1 MKYNIWLVWMVAA
14 LAAGCSCAD
23 RAQEQRR
30 SCPSPE
36 KELSVYWE
44 GHDFQTLDGFSDID
58 AAEDKFDGFIS
69 LLGQVPHETAVTE
82 MTEFLDSAA
91 QNVVAYMVWAGWF
104 EPFLHAKESP
114 YRNDSL
120 FVAYLDK
127 ALKDNV
133 IDDGYMVEHLQDL
146 RRFMNVNKV
155 GMQPQDVLLKNEE
168 GVEFQLSDLKGERM
182 LILFVDADCPS
193 CLQALSDNVGEHKD
207 RRLVAVLVNG
217 SQYHMSN
224 IRAQL
229 PEEVLAPWTFAYCP
243 QGRLETEGLYDTSLL
258 PFRFLV
264 SPEWIIEKSYF

>member
-1 MKYNIWLVWMVAA
+1 MVAA

-44 GHDFQTLDGFSDID
+44 GHDFQTLEGFSDID

-133 IDDGYMVEHLQDL
+133 IDDGYMVEHLQNL

-155 GMQPQDVLLKNEE
+155 GMQPQDVLLKNRE
-168 GVEFQLSDLKGERM
+168 GEDFMLSIIKGRPT
-182 LILFVDADCPS
+182 LLLFVDANCPS
-193 CLQALSDNVGEHKD
+193 CLEALSDNVKEHEDKQ
-207 RRLVAVLVNG
+207 LVAILVNG
-217 SQYHMSN
+217 SQYHLSN

-229 PEEVLAPWTFAYCP
+229 PWDVIEPWTFAFCP
-243 QGRLETEGLYDTSLL
+243 QTRLEEEGLYDTSLL
-258 PFRFLV
+258 PFRILV
-264 SPEWIIEKSYF
+264 NSDWMIEKTYF

>member
-1 MKYNIWLVWMVAA
+1 LAAA
-14 LAAGCSCAD
+14 LAACCSCAG
-23 RAQEQRR
+23 RKAQEQRG
-30 SCPSPE
+30 SDVQE
-36 KELSVYWE
+36 VTDTADMLSTYWE
-44 GHDFQTLDGFSDID
+44 GHDFQSLDGFSDIK
-58 AAEDKFDGFIS
+58 AAEDKFDGFIKYLS
-69 LLGQVPHETAVTE
+69 QIPHEEAVAE

-133 IDDGYMVEHLQDL
+133 IDDGYMVEHLQNL

-229 PEEVLAPWTFAYCP
+229 SEEVLAPWTFAYCP

-258 PFRFLV
+258 PFRMLV
-264 SPEWIIEKSYF
+264 TPEWLIEKTYF